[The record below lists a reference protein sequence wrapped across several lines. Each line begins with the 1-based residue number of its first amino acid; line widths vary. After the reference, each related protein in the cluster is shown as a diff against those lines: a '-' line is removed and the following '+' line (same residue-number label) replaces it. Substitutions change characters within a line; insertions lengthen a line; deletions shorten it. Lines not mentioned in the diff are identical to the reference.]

1 MRARIVAG
9 LLAAATGLVACGG
22 DGERPRDLVT
32 AYIKH
37 ANAIQRAYAPQLK
50 RANAAYVSFS
60 RSQGSDDSAVATLT
74 AARGDVRRVRA
85 ELRHLEP
92 PVQARRL
99 HARLLRVFDMNVYFA
114 DETARLAAYQRDSQG
129 ATAPLAGIDRRLRSE
144 LGTARAPKAQERA
157 LGRFAAGLHV
167 ALRRLGALDV
177 PRVLAPQHEAQV
189 RRLTSIRRLAVE
201 LRTALRKQQAQ
212 RVAQLVKAF
221 RGKGRAPAARTAL
234 TQRALADY
242 NRRYRALALANADLA
257 REQARLDRSLD

>member
-1 MRARIVAG
+1 VRAWIVAG
-9 LLAAATGLVACGG
+9 LLAASTGLVACGG
-22 DGERPRDLVT
+22 NDHGPRDQVA

-60 RSQGSDDSAVATLT
+60 RSQGSDDSAVAALT
-74 AARGDVRRVRA
+74 GARGDVRRVRA
-85 ELRHLEP
+85 RLRSLHP
-92 PVQARRL
+92 PAQARAL

-129 ATAPLAGIDRRLRSE
+129 ATAPLAGIDRRLRSD
-144 LGTARAPKAQERA
+144 LRTARAPKAQERA
-157 LGRFAAGLHV
+157 LARFAAGLGV
-167 ALRRLGALDV
+167 ALRRLGALGV

-201 LRTALRKQQAQ
+201 LRTALRKQQAN
-212 RVAQLVKAF
+212 RVARLVKAF
-221 RGKGRAPAARTAL
+221 RGNGRAPAPSTPL
-234 TQRALADY
+234 TRRALADY
-242 NRRYRALALANADLA
+242 NRRYRALAQANADLA